1 MQNKTSPL
9 ILTFGAADPTGAIG
23 IQADIASFAA
33 MGCLGVSA
41 VTAILVGDTAR
52 IEDAQPV
59 DPEWVADQARLV
71 LEDMSVAAF
80 KIGVPGSVENVAAIA
95 EIVSDYPDVPLVLDP
110 FGVPV
115 RESLDQSSD
124 DMTAAVR
131 ELLVPQTTL
140 LVLSA
145 GELAQLAETWRE
157 PANADMTGAD
167 VAHLIEAGCEYVLVT
182 GMPCGVQE
190 VATALFDDSGIVR
203 QDVWPRV
210 AGSFAGAGA
219 TLSGAAAA
227 MLANGLDV
235 PEAVSEAQEFTLA
248 ALANA
253 QRPGMGRLLPDR
265 FFWAREDAADD
276 E

>member
-41 VTAILVGDTAR
+41 VTTILVGDTAR
-52 IEDAQPV
+52 VEDAQPI

-80 KIGVPGSVENVAAIA
+80 KIGAPGSVENVTAIA

-110 FGVPV
+110 FGAPSVGAL
-115 RESLDQSSD
+115 ESD
-124 DMTAAVR
+124 DMAAAIR

-157 PANADMTGAD
+157 PANTDMSEAD
-167 VAHLIEAGCEYVLVT
+167 VAHLIQAGCEYVLVT

-203 QDVWPRV
+203 QDVWPRI

-235 PEAVSEAQEFTLA
+235 PEAVAEAQEFTLA
-248 ALANA
+248 ALSNA